1 MYEWANEMNCAVTV
15 CDTKGIIL
23 YMNEKACRTFAKH
36 GDLIGKNLFDCH
48 NPQSQAKIRELLETG
63 EVNAYTIEKNGVKKM
78 IYQTAWKQDGVVGG
92 LTGYPSHQGEIIL
105 FGKEHGEVLSI
116 TDAMSVTKIRTGAV
130 SAAASRALARK
141 NAKTLAILGCGA
153 QGHSHLNAIAEVFGL
168 TQVYAW
174 DAYPQAAEA
183 LAQAAEEKR
192 IPGKVCDTVQEAV
205 ENADIVCTLTP
216 SKIPILK
223 KEWLR
228 PGTHVN
234 AVGACAPADRELDSD
249 LAAESTF
256 FGDNRES
263 VLHESGDFLIPL
275 KEGRYTEA
283 HLAGT
288 LGDVLLGGQKG
299 RTSEDEITV
308 FEALGM
314 AVEDIACAIYLYEQA
329 KGGSD
334 R

>member
-1 MYEWANEMNCAVTV
+1 MYIFDQDYVTEHLSTSACIQIMEEV
-15 CDTKGIIL
+15 LKEERAGSVTQYLRTAIPMPNTNILGIMPGYSEKG
-23 YMNEKACRTFAKH
+23 YFGAKVLSVYH
-36 GDLIGKNLFDCH
+36 
-48 NPQSQAKIRELLETG
+48 T
-63 EVNAYTIEKNGVKKM
+63 NG
-78 IYQTAWKQDGVVGG
+78 G
-92 LTGYPSHQGEIIL
+92 TGYPSHQGEIIL
-105 FGKEHGEVLSI
+105 FGKEHGEVLSV

-130 SAAASRALARK
+130 SAVASRALARK

-153 QGHSHLNAIAEVFGL
+153 QGHSHLNAMAEVFDL

-183 LAQAAEEKR
+183 LAKAAEEKG
-192 IPGKVCDTVQEAV
+192 ISGKACGTVQEAV

-216 SKIPILK
+216 SKTPILK

-256 FGDNRES
+256 LGDNRES

-275 KEGRYTEA
+275 KEGRYTEE

-288 LGDVLLGGQKG
+288 LGDVLLGRQKG

>member
-1 MYEWANEMNCAVTV
+1 MYIFDQDYVTEHLSTSACIQIMEEV
-15 CDTKGIIL
+15 LKEERTGSVTQYLRTAIPMPNTNILGIMPGYSEKG
-23 YMNEKACRTFAKH
+23 YFGAKVLSVYH
-36 GDLIGKNLFDCH
+36 
-48 NPQSQAKIRELLETG
+48 T
-63 EVNAYTIEKNGVKKM
+63 NG
-78 IYQTAWKQDGVVGG
+78 G
-92 LTGYPSHQGEIIL
+92 TGYPSHQGEIIL

-283 HLAGT
+283 HLDGT
-288 LGDVLLGGQKG
+288 LGDVLLGRQKG

>member
-1 MYEWANEMNCAVTV
+1 MYIFDQDYVTEHLSTSACIQIMEEV
-15 CDTKGIIL
+15 LKEERAGSVTQYLRTAIPMPNTNILGIMPGYSEKG
-23 YMNEKACRTFAKH
+23 YFGAKVLSVYH
-36 GDLIGKNLFDCH
+36 TN
-48 NPQSQAKIRELLETG
+48 G
-63 EVNAYTIEKNGVKKM
+63 E
-78 IYQTAWKQDGVVGG
+78 
-92 LTGYPSHQGEIIL
+92 TGYPSHQGEIIL

-288 LGDVLLGGQKG
+288 LGDVLLGRQKG

>member
-1 MYEWANEMNCAVTV
+1 MYIFDQDYVTEHLSTSACIQIMEEVLKEERAGSVTQYLRTAIPMPNTNILGIMPGYSEKGYFGAKVLSVYHTNE
-15 CDTKGIIL
+15 G
-23 YMNEKACRTFAKH
+23 
-36 GDLIGKNLFDCH
+36 
-48 NPQSQAKIRELLETG
+48 
-63 EVNAYTIEKNGVKKM
+63 
-78 IYQTAWKQDGVVGG
+78 
-92 LTGYPSHQGEIIL
+92 TGYPSHQGEIIL

-228 PGTHVN
+228 SGTHVN

-283 HLAGT
+283 HLEGT
-288 LGDVLLGGQKG
+288 LGDVLLGRQKG